1 MITIIIAQIK
11 NLSRLFRKFAAI
23 ILRNFSMIAGEQCCD
38 LCVDGVFK
46 EFFVMAARKSP
57 HTKGS
62 FENCAITCQ
71 HNFKL
76 NAREQILSL
85 KAFTVRTR
93 QSRR

>member
-1 MITIIIAQIK
+1 MT
-11 NLSRLFRKFAAI
+11 
-23 ILRNFSMIAGEQCCD
+23 AGEQCCD

-85 KAFTVRTR
+85 KAFTVAHPTIPSVESAISPHRLKI
-93 QSRR
+93 RRFSS